1 MVPSSCHA
9 ISQLVGHTCAWRR
22 VQISVWKSE
31 EAVKRC
37 KSLNEACAGPVQ
49 LADTAADTRVAD
61 ILMGIR
67 QGHVLGNTLILLCA
81 SIALST
87 WNIYHNLAKCQTK
100 DNLSRYFMFAVCF
113 SFSVSWLFFQCLT
126 NIILYNLISSAPD
139 LMKVEVF
146 WFVVGSWSHK
156 KFKTKIE
163 FPYLLTRVMKS
174 GNVSHVSWLFGVYEW
189 TYYYAFVHNPR
200 EFYKNCKNMLLGGLI
215 FFIHTPRQRL
225 SVQILN
231 QIKYL

>member
-1 MVPSSCHA
+1 M
-9 ISQLVGHTCAWRR
+9 
-22 VQISVWKSE
+22 
-31 EAVKRC
+31 
-37 KSLNEACAGPVQ
+37 NEACAGPAQ

-61 ILMGIR
+61 ILMGIK

-113 SFSVSWLFFQCLT
+113 SFSVSWLFFRCLT

-146 WFVVGSWSHK
+146 WFVVGIWSHK

-163 FPYLLTRVMKS
+163 FPYLHKLWKVEML
-174 GNVSHVSWLFGVYEW
+174 V
-189 TYYYAFVHNPR
+189 TYPGFLECMNGLII
-200 EFYKNCKNMLLGGLI
+200 MLLYIIPGN
-215 FFIHTPRQRL
+215 FTNTARFCF
-225 SVQILN
+225 
-231 QIKYL
+231 